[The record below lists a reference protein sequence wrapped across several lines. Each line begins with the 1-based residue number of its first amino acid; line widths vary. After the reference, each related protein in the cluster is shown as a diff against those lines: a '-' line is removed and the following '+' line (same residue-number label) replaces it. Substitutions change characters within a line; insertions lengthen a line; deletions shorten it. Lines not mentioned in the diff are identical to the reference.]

1 VERLSPGECL
11 GFAKETTML
20 KCIGLTALVTAV
32 VLTLGCAGGIV
43 SPTAPVQD
51 QIYMDA
57 AVGTGGDH
65 FARGHGSVARL
76 HYSPAPVR

>member
-1 VERLSPGECL
+1 
-11 GFAKETTML
+11 ML

-32 VLTLGCAGGIV
+32 AVLTLGCAGGIV
-43 SPTAPVQD
+43 SPTTPVHD
-51 QIYMDA
+51 QIYIDA
-57 AVGTGGDH
+57 DVGAGGDH